1 MRELRVAASVDDRI
15 SRDGCHGDD
24 LRTARAL
31 MELSTEEVGQ
41 IVNRFIHCAGRDL
54 P

>member
-15 SRDGCHGDD
+15 SRDGCLSDD

-31 MELSTEEVGQ
+31 MELSTEEVV
-41 IVNRFIHCAGRDL
+41 VNRFIHCAGRDL